1 MCESNAYIINKDG
14 KEELLMENVDYVKLN
29 GGTILLRTLFGEEK
43 TISGTIREMNLSG
56 HRIVLE
62 RS

>member
-1 MCESNAYIINKDG
+1 MCESNAYMIDKDG
-14 KEELLMENVDYVKLN
+14 KEELFMENVDYVKLD

-43 TISGTIREMNLSG
+43 TVNGTIRELNLSG

-62 RS
+62 GS

>member
-1 MCESNAYIINKDG
+1 MCESNAYMIDKDG
-14 KEELLMENVDYVKLN
+14 KEELFMENVDYVKLD

-43 TISGTIREMNLSG
+43 TVTGTIRELNLSG

-62 RS
+62 GS